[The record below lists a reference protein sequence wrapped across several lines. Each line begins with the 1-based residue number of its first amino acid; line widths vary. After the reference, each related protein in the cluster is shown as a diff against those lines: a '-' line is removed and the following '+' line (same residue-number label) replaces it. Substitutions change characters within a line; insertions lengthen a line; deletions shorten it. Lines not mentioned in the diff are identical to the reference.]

1 MNEELKKRS
10 RVRVKICGITHL
22 EDALKAVELGADA
35 LGFIFAESP
44 RRVTPEE
51 AKAIIDSLPPWV
63 SSVGVFVNEDMK
75 VVRRIQDYC
84 SLDYLQFHGYEE
96 PAYCQQF
103 PRRGIKAF
111 RIQQKK
117 DLTVLA
123 DYSCLAYL
131 LDTFVKDQIG
141 GTGKTFD
148 WRLAKSAKSYGRI
161 ILSGGLTP
169 DNVRQAIRFVCPYA
183 VDTSSG
189 VEMYPG
195 KKDHAKLSSFFDSVA
210 SVDDVNC
217 SSPVSKG

>member
-1 MNEELKKRS
+1 MSTGVSYGEQLVYDLERLSKNFPSVPVMIVLVDMPLDSDEFMREDREE
-10 RVRVKICGITHL
+10 
-22 EDALKAVELGADA
+22 
-35 LGFIFAESP
+35 
-44 RRVTPEE
+44 
-51 AKAIIDSLPPWV
+51 
-63 SSVGVFVNEDMK
+63 
-75 VVRRIQDYC
+75 VRRIQNYC
-84 SLDYLQFHGYEE
+84 SLDYLQFHGHEG

-103 PRRGIKAF
+103 SRREIKAF
-111 RIQQKK
+111 RIQKEK
-117 DLTVLA
+117 DLDVLA